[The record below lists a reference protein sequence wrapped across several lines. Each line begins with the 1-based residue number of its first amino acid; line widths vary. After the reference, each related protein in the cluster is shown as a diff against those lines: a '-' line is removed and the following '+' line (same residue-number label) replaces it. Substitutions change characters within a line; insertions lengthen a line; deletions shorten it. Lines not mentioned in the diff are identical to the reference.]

1 MHGHATKL
9 SLDQSGGATG
19 RMEEG
24 ESDGEVVELRPLPR
38 APTLRQTTAAR
49 RKLD

>member
-1 MHGHATKL
+1 MHTKTP
-9 SLDQSGGATG
+9 SLDRSGGATG

-24 ESDGEVVELRPLPR
+24 DSDGEVVELRPV
-38 APTLRQTTAAR
+38 PTLRQTTAAR

>member
-1 MHGHATKL
+1 MHATTL
-9 SLDQSGGATG
+9 SLDRSGGATG

-24 ESDGEVVELRPLPR
+24 DGDGDGEVVELRPLPR
-38 APTLRQTTAAR
+38 TPTLRQITAAR